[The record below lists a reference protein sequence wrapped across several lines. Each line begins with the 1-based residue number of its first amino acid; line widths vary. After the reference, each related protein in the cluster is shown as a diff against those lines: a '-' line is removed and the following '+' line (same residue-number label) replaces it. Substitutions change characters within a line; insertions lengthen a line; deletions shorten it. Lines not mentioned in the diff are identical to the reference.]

1 MLVYGRGSFVSD
13 VKQGVDIHIVSEKKW
28 GFHRIWVPSFLFN
41 ESLYQNFHGTQGC
54 DFNSTFQFYILKT
67 FNLL

>member
-1 MLVYGRGSFVSD
+1 MVVSGRGSFVSD

-28 GFHRIWVPSFLFN
+28 GFHRIWVPSFLSK
-41 ESLYQNFHGTQGC
+41 ESLSQNFNGTEGC
-54 DFNSTFQFYILKT
+54 DFNFTFQFYILKT